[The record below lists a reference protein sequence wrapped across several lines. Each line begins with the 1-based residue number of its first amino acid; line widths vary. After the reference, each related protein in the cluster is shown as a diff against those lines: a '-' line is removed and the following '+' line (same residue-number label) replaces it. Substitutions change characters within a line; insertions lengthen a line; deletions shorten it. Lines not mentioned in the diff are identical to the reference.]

1 MDDIVIRPF
10 KNVDEQIECTRVQ
23 KIVWGS
29 DTVMDANT
37 ITAVQ
42 RHGGIALGAFDASG
56 RMLGFAVSFLS
67 DAHDP
72 HASGGLS
79 QHSHIAA
86 VLPELKGTGLGLR
99 LKLAQREAA
108 LARGINLITWTF
120 DPLESRNAAFNLRK
134 LGAVC
139 RTYLV
144 NAYGVMNDALNRG
157 LPSDRFE
164 MEWWLDGSRPWQR
177 EGAPAPD
184 GREVEVPMD
193 FQAIK
198 RASLDEA
205 LAWRLRTRE
214 HFLDAFGQGYA
225 ATGFAVRGERGYYQM
240 TRH

>member
-10 KNVDEQIECTRVQ
+10 ANVDEQIECTRLQ

-42 RHGGIALGAFDASG
+42 RHGGIALGAFDGAG
-56 RMLGFAVSFLS
+56 RMLGFVVSFLA

-72 HASGGLS
+72 HARRGLS

-99 LKLAQREAA
+99 LKRAQRDAA

-134 LGAVC
+134 LGAMC

-164 MEWWLDGSRPWQR
+164 MEWWLDDAAPWR
-177 EGAPAPD
+177 GGRDAPSDA
-184 GREVEVPMD
+184 REVEVPMD

-198 RASLDEA
+198 RADLNEA
-205 LAWRLRTRE
+205 LAWRLRTRA
-214 HFLDAFGQGYA
+214 HFLDAFGQGYV
-225 ATGFAVRGERGYYQM
+225 ATGFAVRGERGYYLL
-240 TRH
+240 TRW